1 MQIERSSF
9 PTPWSLENIEKLYR
23 DSRSLFIVARNEN
36 ALLGFSLSWITLDKI
51 HILKFA
57 VDMNFRRN
65 GIGRALL
72 TETCD
77 KALSRNA
84 RIIWLEVR
92 EQNNEARSF
101 YANMEFKTFAR
112 RKGYYGDTGED
123 ALLMAKIISP
133 ECV

>member
-9 PTPWSLENIEKLYR
+9 PTPWSLENIEKLSR
-23 DSRSLFIVARNEN
+23 DSRSLFLVARNGN
-36 ALLGFSLSWITLDKI
+36 ALLGFVLSWITLDKI

-57 VDMNFRRN
+57 VDINFRRK

-72 TETCD
+72 AATCD
-77 KALSRNA
+77 KAVTRNA

-92 EQNNEARSF
+92 EQNSEALNF
-101 YANMEFKTFAR
+101 YTNMEFRTVAR

-123 ALLMAKIISP
+123 ALLMAKIIFP
-133 ECV
+133 DCV